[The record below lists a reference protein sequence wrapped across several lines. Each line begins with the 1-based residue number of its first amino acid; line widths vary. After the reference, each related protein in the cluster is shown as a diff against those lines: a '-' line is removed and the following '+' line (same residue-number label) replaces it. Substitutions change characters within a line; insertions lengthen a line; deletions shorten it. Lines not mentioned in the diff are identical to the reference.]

1 MTEIIKERAS
11 PVKLPGRAVK
21 TAVRDHWPVVL
32 EYADEGAGPW
42 LVDMS
47 HCRRWDIQGEQLN
60 QAVRGGL
67 ALPASPGEV
76 MVREGALTG
85 RTGARQVLLWRLDGD
100 AAGPEGRQF
109 TEITE
114 GTLCLALIGKEIFRI
129 TEKLGDLDL
138 ADPGRT
144 APFLLL
150 GPFAH
155 VTSQIIVLGRDP
167 RSTVV
172 LIACSRAFGRDMVQA
187 VLGVGEEFGLRAAGE
202 DRFRAAL
209 RAIGA

>member
-1 MTEIIKERAS
+1 MTEIIKERTS
-11 PVKLPGRAVK
+11 PVKLPGRAVR

-32 EYADEGAGPW
+32 EYAEEGAGPW
-42 LVDMS
+42 LVDLS

-67 ALPASPGEV
+67 SVPASPGEV
-76 MVREGALTG
+76 MVRGGSLTG
-85 RTGARQVLLWRLDGD
+85 RTGARQLLLWHLDGD
-100 AAGPEGRQF
+100 AARPEGRES

-138 ADPGRT
+138 ADPART

-167 RSTVV
+167 RSAVV

-187 VLGVGEEFGLRAAGE
+187 IIGAGEEFGLRLAGE
-202 DRFRAAL
+202 DRFKDAL
-209 RAIGA
+209 RSLSG